1 MQEPLVSTVQPVR
14 RVKAEK
20 VRVNKASIADALNEC
35 IVADNFN
42 IVLELEL
49 LFVLR
54 LSWRSLKHDIVQV
67 SFGFVVSIRQLE
79 HVVVQMRLFNRV
91 PENISAQ
98 LMLVFVQQDELFQDI
113 QVVVVVVVRLGVG
126 ANAVDFAQQVNG
138 QNSPLS
144 VEQNEQNFFARFLN
158 VVRVDRTGF
167 DFIVAEIAVEVFM
180 IALLFVSLLEAG
192 PVDALDRVVHV
203 ELVEQRLVVSNRPGD
218 VVVVVAVVV
227 VVVVVAPTWLSV

>member
-113 QVVVVVVVRLGVG
+113 QVVVVRLGVG